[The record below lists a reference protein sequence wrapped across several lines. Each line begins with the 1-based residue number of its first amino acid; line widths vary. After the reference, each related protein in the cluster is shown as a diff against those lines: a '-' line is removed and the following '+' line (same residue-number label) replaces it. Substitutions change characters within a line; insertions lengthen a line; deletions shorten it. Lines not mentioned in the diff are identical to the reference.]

1 MLQVPSRPLNMGV
14 KKYVAEYDAA
24 DRLGELCKTFGTRA
38 FIIGGPTA
46 LGVAGEKMERSLC
59 NAGISYNLRRFKGVC
74 SHRQI
79 EVLIEE
85 ARNFSADMIVGVGG
99 GKALDTSKAVA
110 YHMNIPTIT
119 VPTIAATCAAWA
131 PLSVLYTDD
140 GCPLGGL
147 DTYAPEFVVCDYSI
161 LCKSPMRYFSAGL
174 GDSLAKWPE
183 LGIGEA
189 EGNELYHAGIQV
201 AKYIFDT
208 CLEVGERL
216 SGDVSQEEL
225 EENLRIAT
233 YIAIPLTGLTSEL
246 TSGVMGKSDLALVA
260 HGVDHALLVISKKT
274 HSYLHGERVTF
285 GLIPHLLLNHAT
297 DEIIRDVMRF
307 IYNLGLP
314 LELSDLG
321 LDESIVP
328 ELSKAVSEAPG
339 IPDSGI
345 AVEQIERAFYDY
357 MDLVKSFKNSQ

>member
-1 MLQVPSRPLNMGV
+1 
-14 KKYVAEYDAA
+14 
-24 DRLGELCKTFGTRA
+24 
-38 FIIGGPTA
+38 
-46 LGVAGEKMERSLC
+46 
-59 NAGISYNLRRFKGVC
+59 
-74 SHRQI
+74 
-79 EVLIEE
+79 
-85 ARNFSADMIVGVGG
+85 
-99 GKALDTSKAVA
+99 
-110 YHMNIPTIT
+110 
-119 VPTIAATCAAWA
+119 
-131 PLSVLYTDD
+131 
-140 GCPLGGL
+140 
-147 DTYAPEFVVCDYSI
+147 
-161 LCKSPMRYFSAGL
+161 
-174 GDSLAKWPE
+174 
-183 LGIGEA
+183 
-189 EGNELYHAGIQV
+189 
-201 AKYIFDT
+201 
-208 CLEVGERL
+208 
-216 SGDVSQEEL
+216 
-225 EENLRIAT
+225 
-233 YIAIPLTGLTSEL
+233 
-246 TSGVMGKSDLALVA
+246 MGKSDLALVA